1 MLVTQ
6 TAQKLNKERQH
17 LTPNKLAE
25 KILANLF
32 SFSKTYLKYCWEGS
46 QIFFLCACVHIIAIG
61 RSMHYNLPLY

>member
-6 TAQKLNKERQH
+6 TGQKPNKERQH

-25 KILANLF
+25 KIFANLF

-46 QIFFLCACVHIIAIG
+46 QISFLCACVHIIAIG
-61 RSMHYNLPLY
+61 